1 MNKGTRLPIF
11 HLSGKTPS
19 CKEHLKMIQCGLA
32 TTLETFLRIL
42 LLIRSG
48 PEALFGSRFSI
59 TSLAS
64 SSVISMLSKV
74 ASVSSVNGG
83 SYACESS
90 SEDTDAK

>member
-1 MNKGTRLPIF
+1 
-11 HLSGKTPS
+11 
-19 CKEHLKMIQCGLA
+19 MIHIGLA
-32 TTLETFLRIL
+32 TTLETFLSML

-59 TSLAS
+59 TSLTS

-83 SYACESS
+83 SSACEAS